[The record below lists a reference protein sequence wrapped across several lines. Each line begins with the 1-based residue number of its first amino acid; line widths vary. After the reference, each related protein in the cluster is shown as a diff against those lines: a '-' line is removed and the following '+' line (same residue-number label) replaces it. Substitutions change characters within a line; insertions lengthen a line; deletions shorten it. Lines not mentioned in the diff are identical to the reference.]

1 MNSPA
6 ATPATIRASSPANA
20 PGKWRQRTAAT
31 IGIALGMGVLVAGVA
46 IGTSRLPLADAVS
59 GLLGRGDPLIVTVIR
74 ELRLPRALLGLGVG
88 AALAVAGV
96 LMQAVF
102 RNPLASPDL
111 LGASS
116 GASFGAI
123 LSFSL
128 GIATAMPLSVPLFAV
143 GGAMAVLLLVL
154 WFSRETGRLD
164 SAGLLLAGIALTS
177 FISAL
182 NSALLAATLPYWD
195 LSRALTTW
203 LLGGLTDRSWLH
215 VGLLAPGL
223 LVGIAVALASH
234 RALDLMTQGDEVAS
248 ALGVNVKRVRQL
260 ALVAAAL
267 LAGSA
272 VAVSGLIGFVGL
284 VVPHALRLVVGPAHG
299 ILLPLAAIW
308 GACFLGAMDVGA
320 RLVGR
325 TVELPLGVVTALVGA
340 PFFAWLIARS
350 RGRIG

>member
-1 MNSPA
+1 MTREPRARPIDVAPPEDTRRTWRLRSA
-6 ATPATIRASSPANA
+6 AFL
-20 PGKWRQRTAAT
+20 
-31 IGIALGMGVLVAGVA
+31 GIALGTAVLVAGVA
-46 IGTSRLPLADAVS
+46 IGTSRLPLGDALD
-59 GLLGRGDPLIVTVIR
+59 GLLGRGDPLIITVVR

-123 LSFSL
+123 LAFSFGL
-128 GIATAMPLSVPLFAV
+128 ATSVPLTVPFFAV

-182 NSALLAATLPYWD
+182 NSALLATTLPYWD

-203 LLGGLTDRSWLH
+203 LLGGLTDRTWQH

-223 LVGIAVALASH
+223 VAGIAVAIACR
-234 RALDLMTQGDEVAS
+234 RALDLMTQGDEVAT
-248 ALGVNVKRVRQL
+248 ALGVNVAQVRRL

-284 VVPHALRLVVGPAHG
+284 VVPHALRLVVGPTHG
-299 ILLPLAAIW
+299 SLLPLAALW
-308 GACFLGAMDVGA
+308 GACFLGAMDVGT
-320 RLVGR
+320 RLIGR
-325 TVELPLGVVTALVGA
+325 SVELPLGVITALVGA
-340 PFFAWLIARS
+340 PLFAWLIARS
-350 RGRIG
+350 RGRAS

>member
-1 MNSPA
+1 M
-6 ATPATIRASSPANA
+6 TLGA
-20 PGKWRQRTAAT
+20 PRTWRRRVTAAV
-31 IGIALGMGVLVAGVA
+31 GLVFGFAVLVAGVA
-46 IGTSRLPLADAVS
+46 IGTSQLPLGDAID
-59 GLLGRGDPLIVTVIR
+59 GLLGRGDPMNVTVVR
-74 ELRLPRALLGLGVG
+74 ELRLPRAILGLGVG

-123 LSFSL
+123 LAFSL
-128 GIATAMPLSVPLFAV
+128 GLATSMPLSVPLFAV
-143 GGAMAVLLLVL
+143 GGAMAILLMVL

-182 NSALLAATLPYWD
+182 NSALLATTLPYWD

-203 LLGGLTDRSWLH
+203 LLGGLTDRTWLH

-223 LVGIAVALASH
+223 IIGFAVALGNH
-234 RALDLMTQGDEVAS
+234 RALDLMTQGDEVAT
-248 ALGVNVKRVRQL
+248 ALGVNVTQVRRL
-260 ALVAAAL
+260 SLVAAAF

-284 VVPHALRLVVGPAHG
+284 VVPHALRLVVGPTHG
-299 ILLPLAAIW
+299 NLLPLAALW
-308 GACFLGAMDVGA
+308 GACFLGLMDVGT

-340 PFFAWLIARS
+340 PLFAWLIARS
-350 RGRIG
+350 RGRA